1 LPVPAFHL
9 KLSGSD
15 KDELLN
21 AAIAANRKLGG
32 RLRLLLTMNLPYDPA
47 LGGANKANKA
57 VVEQLADLGHKV
69 CIVAPAAPEHSV
81 KTAPSTRK
89 RPNLLVHNVDT
100 KKEKLT
106 VALKKCIQSFVPEI
120 ILVSS
125 EDPVQA
131 LLYEALKTPDA
142 QVVYL
147 VHSPNCLPFGPLS
160 FFPSQRGTSLLA
172 RVSLVI
178 AVSEFAASY
187 VEQWSSIRPERFYF
201 PAYGLPPFAFMGSFA
216 APYITMV
223 NPSSYKGIDIFL
235 RIAELRPHWEFMAIP
250 SWGTTEEDLQRL
262 ASLPNIEIR
271 EADVNIESAL
281 AGTKILVVPSLFL
294 ENFSMVVVE
303 ALLRGIPVVASEVGG
318 MREAKLGTNHLIPV
332 MPIRRF
338 EKHLDQRG
346 LLIAEVLPQDADPW
360 LIALEQLCGDERIF
374 IGESELGR
382 DRATDFVSRLSISG
396 IEERLMR
403 LIAMRCRQ

>member
-1 LPVPAFHL
+1 LPVPAFPL
-9 KLSGSD
+9 KLSEND
-15 KDELLN
+15 KDELLD
-21 AAIAANRKLGG
+21 AAIAANWKLGG

-57 VVEQLADLGHKV
+57 VVEQLADLGHKICV
-69 CIVAPAAPEHSV
+69 VAPAAPEHSV
-81 KTAPSTRK
+81 TTAPSTQK
-89 RPNLLVHNVDT
+89 RPNLVVHNVDT
-100 KKEKLT
+100 KGEKLT
-106 VALKKCIQSFVPEI
+106 VALQKCIQSFVPEI

-131 LLYEALKTPDA
+131 LLHEALKAPDTH
-142 QVVYL
+142 VVYL

-172 RVSLVI
+172 RASLVI

-187 VEQWSSIRPERFYF
+187 VEQWSSIRSERFYF
-201 PAYGLPPFAFMGSFA
+201 PAYGLPPFTSMGSFT

-235 RIAELRPHWEFMAIP
+235 KLAELRPHWKFMAIP
-250 SWGTTEEDLQRL
+250 TWGTTEEDLQRL

-271 EADVNIESAL
+271 QADVNIESAL

-338 EKHLDQRG
+338 EKHPDQRG

-360 LIALEQLCGDERIF
+360 LAALEQLCGDERIF

-382 DRATDFVSRLSISG
+382 NRAADFVSCLSIST

-403 LIAMRCRQ
+403 LSAMGCRQ